1 MSTEEKNKT
10 PWLNGYWYSE
20 SQTCFMY
27 IVDGEYVD
35 LKNMI
40 CIEYPEIK
48 PMMKGTWVQFMC
60 LFC

>member
-27 IVDGEYVD
+27 IIQFSCYID
-35 LKNMI
+35 
-40 CIEYPEIK
+40 IK
-48 PMMKGTWVQFMC
+48 
-60 LFC
+60 